1 MANKYQMMEN
11 AYADLQLIKKRPD
24 ILALRKI
31 LKREKDEKSDFG
43 YNYHTYYHVNVDK
56 LTTDQKFALYDL
68 LTAIDFYN
76 FTWQVIE
83 NTIRPIIMRA
93 SVKYYEQKTKNGDD
107 IALQTFKRILTEAG
121 VRYTVKPMEVD
132 DLVCD

>member
-1 MANKYQMMEN
+1 MATNYDMLKT
-11 AYADLQLIKKRPD
+11 AYTDLQLIKKRPD

-43 YNYHTYYHVNVDK
+43 YNYHTYYSVNLDK
-56 LTTDQKFALYDL
+56 LNSDQKFALYDL

-76 FTWQVIE
+76 FVWQVTE
-83 NTIRPIIMRA
+83 NTIRPIIMKA
-93 SVKYYEQKTKNGDD
+93 SVKYYERRKKGEE
-107 IALQTFKRILTEAG
+107 IALQTFKHLLTEAG
-121 VRYTVKPMEVD
+121 VPYDVKPMEVD